1 MCEGH
6 RKRQNKNK
14 YEKLVLFGWF
24 AMSVVSL
31 GSLLFNLP
39 VERRKSVRE
48 LEKVSTKIIKLKCS
62 LLFNSTCLKE
72 NHGEDTFFLSI
83 NHGED
88 TFLA

>member
-1 MCEGH
+1 MKILSLKMCEGH
-6 RKRQNKNK
+6 KKRQNKN
-14 YEKLVLFGWF
+14 EKLVLFGWF

-48 LEKVSTKIIKLKCS
+48 LEKVSTKVIKAKCS

-72 NHGEDTFFLSI
+72 NILPKYAI
-83 NHGED
+83 
-88 TFLA
+88 